1 MVKRHIVPPE
11 LTPEEEQQRQE
22 NLKKIEE
29 YDALIKSSNYFESPK
44 SKSKSKSKRPKIKT
58 LLKFKTLKDKQDTQL
73 TELQKLVN
81 AAKAAID
88 NTKYN

>member
-44 SKSKSKSKRPKIKT
+44 SKSKRPKIKT
-58 LLKFKTLKDKQDTQL
+58 LLKFKTLKDKQPDKQL
-73 TELQKLVN
+73 TALQKLVN